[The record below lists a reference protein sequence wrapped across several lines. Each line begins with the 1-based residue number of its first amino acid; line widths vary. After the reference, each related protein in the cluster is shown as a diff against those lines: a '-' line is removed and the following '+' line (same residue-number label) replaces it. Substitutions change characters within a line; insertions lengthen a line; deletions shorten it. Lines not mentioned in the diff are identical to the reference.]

1 MELPIIALI
10 AGLISIYFS
19 ADYFIENSAKIANIY
34 KIKPLVIG
42 IIILGFGTSAPEML
56 VSGVAAFI
64 EHPGLSV
71 GNAFGSNI
79 LNIALVL
86 GITAIIKPLKVE
98 LKNIQFEWLILIVFT
113 VIAGLLL
120 LHDFDSNTFNGSL
133 STVDGFLLLGLL
145 GIFLWYTF
153 KESKK
158 VHHEFEIPS
167 SNEGSEQK
175 WKLWRDL
182 VFWLFV
188 LVGSAQLIVYGA
200 TNIAHEFGV
209 PDVIV
214 GITIVALGTSIPELA
229 VSVRGAFRNQHEMVV
244 GNIIGSNIF
253 NTVAVLAIP
262 ALISTSDIP
271 LTSTSVISGIWPT
284 YSAFFLDFGF
294 MFALTVGIGLF
305 LFVPSI
311 GGKRKHQISQAEG
324 IFFILVLFIYFFQ
337 MLF

>member
-42 IIILGFGTSAPEML
+42 IIILGFGTSAPEMF
-56 VSGVAAFI
+56 VSGLAAFK

-79 LNIALVL
+79 FNIALVL
-86 GITAIIKPLKVE
+86 GITAIIKPIKVE
-98 LKNIQFEWLILIVFT
+98 LKNIQFEWLILTAFT

-133 STVDGFLLLGLL
+133 STVDGFFLLGLL

-262 ALISTSDIP
+262 ALISPVTIQDEITTDYLAMLA
-271 LTSTSVISGIWPT
+271 LTISL
-284 YSAFFLDFGF
+284 AVFFLFSPVTKLKDTISRLEGFGLI
-294 MFALTVGIGLF
+294 MILSIYIYIRF
-305 LFVPSI
+305 LS
-311 GGKRKHQISQAEG
+311 
-324 IFFILVLFIYFFQ
+324 L
-337 MLF
+337 